1 LPRVAGIYSRPTGI
15 DAVPNNTIDSGKYN
29 SNVGDVEADLNLPRP
44 IIAGGTGATNATD
57 ALINLGAVAKAG
69 DTMTGDLTI
78 NKVSPGIF
86 LIKTAADQIN
96 QIVGYTG
103 ASPRWRVVLGYSG
116 AEGGGDAGSDFRIE
130 SFTDA
135 GAFKA
140 GNLTISRVSGLIS
153 TGGPLRVNGQLI
165 AAITS
170 TTGTIYFGDTANGK
184 YIDHNGTVF
193 SISGPC
199 NVAGVLNATA
209 NIGVGTGGTTGI
221 VSFGNTGTVNLAWN
235 AANFNFTA
243 PLIVNGTVTA
253 LGNLVAQ
260 SSATVGVVYFGNPAN
275 ARYFLWDG
283 GNYAIAAT
291 SGNGLILNATGALTI
306 ASQGYKPGG
315 GPWADSSDARIK
327 DVIGEYNRGLD
338 DVLAL
343 RPVLY
348 TYKGNDTREPPSNS
362 VGPDALGDKSA
373 PAVPYKN
380 SPHYAAT
387 VAGTRYIGLI
397 AQEVEPIMPEMVDKT
412 AGYIDGVPVDD
423 IRNLDTTAL
432 IFALVNSV
440 KTLAARV
447 AALESAA
454 P

>member
-1 LPRVAGIYSRPTGI
+1 
-15 DAVPNNTIDSGKYN
+15 
-29 SNVGDVEADLNLPRP
+29 
-44 IIAGGTGATNATD
+44 
-57 ALINLGAVAKAG
+57 
-69 DTMTGDLTI
+69 
-78 NKVSPGIF
+78 
-86 LIKTAADQIN
+86 
-96 QIVGYTG
+96 
-103 ASPRWRVVLGYSG
+103 
-116 AEGGGDAGSDFRIE
+116 
-130 SFTDA
+130 
-135 GAFKA
+135 
-140 GNLTISRVSGLIS
+140 VSGLIS